1 MQSIYVT
8 CLIVVVVQQPTVNSK
23 HQQPE
28 HGEGAPKFSCAIDE
42 KVVPCNLPQGQ
53 LQDSGNITLEVS
65 AGQTIKVSLQ
75 NISKHALSW
84 HWESKDDTSKPAVTG
99 KHREGAFVFLFQA
112 TDRHIG
118 LATIHCRNDSGNIL
132 LRIKLCVKPTKRPS
146 KPHLSILELEKGY
159 APDIV
164 CKSEGSP
171 VPKIKW
177 YKDVNKSSVIS
188 EGRTTA
194 KAASVESKLD
204 SYGQKTVMCC
214 ASNPLGEEC
223 SLLYDYD
230 LDRSDSSPP
239 VVVIRGQ
246 TLLLSCTSTSSSSDW
261 LFNGVEAH
269 QVLLLSGERSKYLFL
284 NSSDLVTSAEFSCK
298 DRNRI
303 KSTTI
308 NVLGKGFINVTGLNK
323 VNNIKASEKS
333 GFCFSTTV
341 HSFPLADCHWFTPTG
356 ERVKCQGKEHVWEG
370 VSTYTLCGQEPGA
383 YRLQLENSDTSVT
396 KNVSLCVT
404 DSPTLKLSQNGTTVT
419 CMTNSTHPWNLTWKS
434 CQLTADCQNSSSWKE
449 KPSKTAP
456 ELSSSGQYCHKRIE
470 SSIPSED
477 VRGQFLLCCF
487 RNRAGAQCSDQILIE
502 SSPNTTFLLG
512 VIVML
517 VVIVLLVTIL
527 LSYFVKKKKPVYQSQ
542 LQMIQMVG
550 PSDNDY
556 IYIDFKD
563 FKYDLKW
570 EFPRENLELGKELG
584 SGAFGMV
591 VHATA
596 YGITKPGV
604 SMQVAVK
611 MLKDKHQTV
620 EREALMS
627 ELKMLTY
634 IGHHTNIVNLLGAC
648 THSGPPYLIFQ
659 YCCNGDL
666 LNYLKNNRE
675 SFYKCLA
682 DAITKDRFTSLYH
695 NYQPK
700 QSTSDYQHPVSPY
713 VPMSPVKDQE
723 FVALLSQNP
732 TSMDIS
738 EADLG
743 SVGGRTEMEEMLD
756 DLQEEDLQ
764 VLTYGDLL
772 CFSYQVA
779 KGMEFLSTKNCIH
792 RDLAA
797 RNVLL
802 TRGRLVKIG
811 DFGLARDIDN
821 DSNYVVRGNARLPVK
836 WMAPE
841 SIFKGMYTM
850 QSDVWAY
857 GILLWEI
864 FSLGVTPYPGMKVDN
879 TFYSLIERGF
889 QMEQPYYA
897 SESVY
902 RMMRRCWALEP
913 QDRPCFSKLVV
924 FMENELAEIE
934 EKIYLNIGEQNNN
947 SSIYQNTVAMVDD
960 AEHLLMSQIE
970 SGTDEKATE
979 SLDSCVRET

>member
-1 MQSIYVT
+1 MQSICVT
-8 CLIVVVVQQPTVNSK
+8 CLIAVVVLQQPTVNGK
-23 HQQPE
+23 HQQPD
-28 HGEGAPKFSCAIDE
+28 GEGTLKFSCAVNE
-42 KVVPCNLPQGQ
+42 EVVPCNLPQGQ
-53 LQDSGNITLEVS
+53 LQDSGKITLEVY

-75 NISKHALSW
+75 NISEHACSW
-84 HWESKDDTSKPAVTG
+84 HWGSREHTSKPTVTG

-112 TDRHIG
+112 TDRHAG

-132 LRIKLCVKPTKRPS
+132 LNIKLKLKRPS
-146 KPHLSILELEKGY
+146 KPYLSVVKRGVGY
-159 APDIV
+159 APYFV

-171 VPKIKW
+171 VPEITW
-177 YKDVNKSSVIS
+177 YRHFNKSSIIPKGGNTD
-188 EGRTTA
+188 E
-194 KAASVESKLD
+194 AASMESKID
-204 SYGQKTVMCC
+204 SYMYRQTTVMCC
-214 ASNPLGEEC
+214 ASNPVGEEC

-230 LDRSDSSPP
+230 LDDSDSSPP

-246 TLLLSCTSTSSSSDW
+246 TLLMRCRSSRTYGDLQW
-261 LFNGVEAH
+261 IFNGTKVD
-269 QVLLLSGERSKYLFL
+269 QRSGCLFL
-284 NSSDLVTSAEFSCK
+284 NSSDLGTSAEFSCK
-298 DRNRI
+298 NI
-303 KSTTI
+303 KTNQTKTAKI
-308 NVLGKGFINVTGLNK
+308 NVLGKGFINVTGPDE

-333 GFCFSTTV
+333 GFCISATV
-341 HSFPLADCHWFTPTG
+341 HSFPLADCHWVTQTG
-356 ERVKCQGKEHVWEG
+356 ERVKCPGKEHVWKG
-370 VSTYTLCGQEPGA
+370 MSTYELCGQDSGA
-383 YRLQLENSDTSVT
+383 YQLQLENSDTSVT

-404 DSPTLKLSQNGTTVT
+404 DSPTLKLSQNGISINCV
-419 CMTNSTHPWNLTWKS
+419 TNSTQPWNLTWKS
-434 CQLTADCQNSSSWKE
+434 CQLTDKYNCSKPSSWKE
-449 KPSKTAP
+449 KLPEMAP
-456 ELSSSGQYCHKRIE
+456 ELSNSGQYCHKRIE
-470 SSIPSED
+470 STIPSED
-477 VRGQFLLCCF
+477 VRGHYLQCCLQ
-487 RNRAGAQCSDQILIE
+487 NLAGKRCSDKILIE
-502 SSPNTTFLLG
+502 NSPNTTYLLG
-512 VIVML
+512 VICML
-517 VVIVLLVTIL
+517 VVIILLVTL
-527 LSYFVKKKKPVYQSQ
+527 LLLYFVKKKKPVYQSQ

-556 IYIDFKD
+556 IYIDFRD
-563 FKYDLKW
+563 FKYDQKW

-611 MLKDKHQTV
+611 MLKDKHQEV

-627 ELKMLTY
+627 ELKMLSY

-675 SFYKCLA
+675 SFHKCLA

-695 NYQPK
+695 NYQTK

-723 FVALLSQNP
+723 FVALLSQSP
-732 TSMDIS
+732 TSMDTL
-738 EADLG
+738 EDLG
-743 SVGGRTEMEEMLD
+743 SVGGRTEMEEILED
-756 DLQEEDLQ
+756 FQEDDLQ

-864 FSLGVTPYPGMKVDN
+864 FSLGVTPYPGIKVDN
-879 TFYSLIERGF
+879 HFYSLIERGF

-924 FMENELAEIE
+924 FMENELAEME
-934 EKIYLNIGEQNNN
+934 EKIYLNVGEQNNN
-947 SSIYQNTVAMVDD
+947 SSIYQNTPTMVGD
-960 AEHLLMSQIE
+960 AEPFLMSQTE
-970 SGTDEKATE
+970 SSADENATE
-979 SLDSCVRET
+979 SLDSCFGGT